1 MKIYSIIPAR
11 GGSKGVPKKNIR
23 LLGGYPLIAFSITA
37 AKMTKSIDRVV
48 VSTESSEIAKIA
60 KRYGAEIPFFRPV
73 ELAGDKST
81 ELEFQLHFI
90 NWLKQNE
97 KHIPDLIVQLLP
109 TTPLR
114 DPRKIE
120 DAIKIMKKAQEGTSL
135 RSAHELA
142 EPPQK
147 MFQINK
153 KGFFEGFFPDD
164 PRPDYFNLPR
174 QTFPKAY
181 HPNGYVDI
189 MRPKFILKN
198 NRVHGSKILAFITE
212 HVTEIDR
219 SEDFEYLEYQIKKS
233 DNPVYGY
240 LKNHFKKEK

>member
-1 MKIYSIIPAR
+1 M
-11 GGSKGVPKKNIR
+11 PKKNIKF
-23 LLGGYPLIAFSITA
+23 LGGYPLIAFSIA
-37 AKMTKSIDRVV
+37 AARMTKSIKRVI
-48 VSTESSEIAKIA
+48 VSTESPEIAEIA
-60 KRYGAEIPFFRPV
+60 QKFGAEVPFLRPT

-90 NWLKQNE
+90 NWFRQNE
-97 KHIPDLIVQLLP
+97 KHIPDLVVQLLP

-114 DPRKIE
+114 NPKKIE
-120 DAIKIMKKAQEGTSL
+120 EAVKIMKLASLGASL

-153 KGFFEGFFPDD
+153 KGYFEGFFPND

-189 MRPKFILKN
+189 MNPKFILKN
-198 NRVHGSKILAFITE
+198 NRVHGSKILAFVTE
-212 HVTEIDR
+212 NVTEIDR
-219 SEDFEYLEYQIKKS
+219 QEDFEYLEYQIRKS
-233 DNPVYGY
+233 DNPVYDY
-240 LKNHFKKEK
+240 LKRNFPKNKKQ